1 MRRKKS
7 DYNPTASKME
17 QLALARYLTNAHM
30 EKHLNQLRKRYA
42 EKYRKMAELLQR
54 SVPHWEWVLHETALR
69 IHVRKASV
77 LPDEIPEEIAYDENA
92 EEIILSFA
100 KIDSKDMEK
109 AFQLFADHKMAGK

>member
-1 MRRKKS
+1 
-7 DYNPTASKME
+7 
-17 QLALARYLTNAHM
+17 
-30 EKHLNQLRKRYA
+30 
-42 EKYRKMAELLQR
+42 MAELLQR

-109 AFQLFADHKMAGK
+109 AFQLFADHKMTGK